1 MSSKHYAYI
10 FSALYVLT
18 LVLAFLYVEI
28 SYRPAEK
35 PQSDIIYI
43 EMVKPDPPKPKPK
56 PAPVPKVKEAPRHEN
71 LSTRDN
77 TQQVEG
83 KAEETRTVNKRA
95 LFQMPKDG
103 VDKEANAGN
112 DRAKQDTV
120 TKASG
125 KGGGLNPLGNAELD
139 EGLLGRGLVGELPRP
154 IYPPGNESG
163 KVVVKVAV
171 NQNGMVT
178 DAQFE
183 PKGSTTQSKVLVDAA
198 IKAARKARFTEAQAF
213 TQGGRITYVFK
224 VK

>member
-1 MSSKHYAYI
+1 MSSKLYAYI
-10 FSALYVLT
+10 FSTLYVLMLT
-18 LVLAFLYVEI
+18 GAFLYVDI

-35 PQSDIIYI
+35 PESDIIYI
-43 EMVKPDPPKPKPK
+43 EMVKPEPPKPK

-125 KGGGLNPLGNAELD
+125 TGGGLNPLGNAELD

-154 IYPPGNESG
+154 VYPPGNESG

-171 NQNGMVT
+171 NQKGMVT

-198 IKAARKARFTEAQAF
+198 IKAARRARFTEAKAF
-213 TQGGRITYVFK
+213 TQGGTITYVFK